1 MTTRDELD
9 AFYIDL
15 ARRRQRPTELHP
27 HDTWP
32 AETSAGFLRAFAVCV
47 IVGAAF
53 WLWLAKGVIGAT
65 VGA

>member
-1 MTTRDELD
+1 MSTRDELD
-9 AFYIDL
+9 RFYIDL

-32 AETSAGFLRAFAVCV
+32 AETSAGFVRNFVVMVL
-47 IVGAAF
+47 IGAAF
-53 WLWLAKGVIGAT
+53 WLWLAKGVIDAT

>member
-32 AETSAGFLRAFAVCV
+32 AETSAGFFRAFLVCL
-47 IVGAAF
+47 IGGAAF
-53 WLWLAKGVIGAT
+53 WLVLAWAVTAN
-65 VGA
+65 V